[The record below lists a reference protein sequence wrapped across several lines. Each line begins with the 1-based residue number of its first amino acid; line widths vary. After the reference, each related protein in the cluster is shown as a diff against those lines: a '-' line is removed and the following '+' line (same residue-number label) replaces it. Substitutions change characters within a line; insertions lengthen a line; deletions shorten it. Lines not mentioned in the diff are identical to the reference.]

1 MRTAI
6 YLRISSEDA
15 DLRTSEKDESESIS
29 NQRSLLREY
38 VSSRADLSDSEI
50 LEFCDDGWSGT
61 NFERPAV
68 KELLEQVRRGQI
80 NCILVKDL
88 SRFGRDYLTVG
99 DYISRVFPFLGVR
112 FISVNDGFDSSNPLD
127 IDSLDTSFRT
137 LIYDL
142 YSRDLSRRVKS
153 AKKARAERGAFL
165 SPYAPYGYVKD
176 PEDKNHLLVDTEA
189 ADVIR
194 RIFQMAADG
203 AKPWQIAAALNGD
216 GVSSPKNYKAETGCT
231 RTPWRSIQE
240 ENFWTASLVAKFL
253 RDERYIGKTVFGKR
267 SRDVVGST
275 HTVKIARNDWI
286 VVPNRHEAIVPEAL
300 FQKAQAVMR
309 EYREYEVSSDSG
321 NPLKRKV
328 ICGVCGHAMQR
339 DGKKN
344 GSYRCVT
351 KRLNTSFD
359 CSEDRI
365 PEADILEAVIDTIQV
380 YAQYAVSID
389 RLLQTRQ
396 AQRDYPLKGLVRC
409 GNCKR
414 AMTRRKNKAGIRY
427 FQCIH
432 SVNNGNTD
440 CPIGRSFPEMDIEKV
455 VFHAIAQFLALAQK
469 EAVQNR
475 EVGDLRKSAIKEC
488 ADKIRILQKQN
499 EQHKASKLRLYEKYA
514 AGSITKEAYIQQKT
528 ATDTKI
534 AENDEAIQRSHE
546 RMKELDSE
554 TSCSDEKLDA
564 VCDQYADCKA
574 LTYELTHAFISA
586 VYIYDLDNIE
596 IVWKFKDFLTTSEG
610 EAK

>member
-1 MRTAI
+1 MKTAM
-6 YLRISSEDA
+6 YLRISSEDE
-15 DLRTSEKDESESIS
+15 DLRTGEKNESESIS
-29 NQRSLLREY
+29 NQRSLLRDY
-38 VSSRADLSDSEI
+38 VCSHADLSGSEI

-68 KELLEQVRRGQI
+68 KELLEQVKRGQV
-80 NCILVKDL
+80 NCIVVKDL

-142 YSRDLSRRVKS
+142 YSRDLSRKVKS

-176 PEDKNHLLVDTEA
+176 PEDKNHLLVDAEA

-203 AKPWQIAAALNGD
+203 AKTCEIAAALNGD
-216 GVSSPKNYKAETGCT
+216 GVSSPKNYKAEAGCT

-267 SRDVVGST
+267 SRDIVGST
-275 HTVKIARNDWI
+275 HTVKISRNDWVI
-286 VVPNRHEAIVPEAL
+286 VPDRHEAIVSEAL
-300 FQKAQAVMR
+300 FEKAQSVMR
-309 EYREYEVSSDSG
+309 EYREYEAASSSG

-339 DGKKN
+339 DNKKN
-344 GSYRCVT
+344 ASYCCGT
-351 KRLNTSFD
+351 KRLNTGFD

-365 PEADILEAVIDTIQV
+365 PESDILEAVVDTIQV
-380 YAQYAVSID
+380 YAQYAVNID

-396 AQRDYPLKGLVRC
+396 AQRVLDRKQAQRRLQTLQSRKAQLDERLQDLYERLVEGEISRE
-409 GNCKR
+409 
-414 AMTRRKNKAGIRY
+414 
-427 FQCIH
+427 
-432 SVNNGNTD
+432 
-440 CPIGRSFPEMDIEKV
+440 SF
-455 VFHAIAQFLALAQK
+455 AAQK
-469 EAVQNR
+469 
-475 EVGDLRKSAIKEC
+475 
-488 ADKIRILQKQN
+488 
-499 EQHKASKLRLYEKYA
+499 
-514 AGSITKEAYIQQKT
+514 
-528 ATDTKI
+528 
-534 AENDEAIQRSHE
+534 
-546 RMKELDSE
+546 
-554 TSCSDEKLDA
+554 
-564 VCDQYADCKA
+564 KA
-574 LTYELTHAFISA
+574 LTAQAEEISHTVLELERKISGSDDSGNA
-586 VYIYDLDNIE
+586 VIEQFKSYAGITALTKEISTELLQSVTIYPDGRMDIRLNLADE
-596 IVWKFKDFLTTSEG
+596 IKALMETLRQESYT
-610 EAK
+610 A